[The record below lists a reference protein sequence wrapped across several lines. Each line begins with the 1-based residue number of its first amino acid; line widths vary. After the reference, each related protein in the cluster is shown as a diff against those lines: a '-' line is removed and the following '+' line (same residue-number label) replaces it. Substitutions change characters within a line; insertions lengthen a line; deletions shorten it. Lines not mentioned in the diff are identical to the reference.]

1 MVSCEAENAL
11 SEIREVL
18 ASIKQKKNNYED
30 LINDITRRKL
40 EENPDIIREGNI
52 RLIPSNY
59 VVETTPKEEKVLK
72 SPITHRKKLSM
83 NI

>member
-52 RLIPSNY
+52 RLIP
-59 VVETTPKEEKVLK
+59 
-72 SPITHRKKLSM
+72 
-83 NI
+83 